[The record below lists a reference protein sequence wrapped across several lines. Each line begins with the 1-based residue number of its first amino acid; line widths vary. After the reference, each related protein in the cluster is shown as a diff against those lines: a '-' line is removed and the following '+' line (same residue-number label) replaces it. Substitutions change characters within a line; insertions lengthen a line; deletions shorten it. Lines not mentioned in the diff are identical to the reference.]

1 MPNILK
7 SNRDRHESRQP
18 RQTRLTLSLAAC
30 CVCAIAKPAKGA
42 TLTPGT
48 TLSTFLEC
56 LNDGISLVV
65 GQNPTDEA
73 GWQYA
78 IDSSRDGVSG
88 MDVGGNAYEIY
99 SMGMK
104 ETDDSI
110 YVAINS
116 NTPYAGNP
124 ETEVQNGTIAL
135 GDLFIDFNGTATNF
149 QQASEM
155 GSLSAIRF
163 VENNDSG
170 VPELGLYGNV
180 TAKSV
185 TATNA
190 GFESI
195 TQYNQRVLNYGGT
208 PDFADLGAET
218 DYFDGNQS
226 LNAIASGDFLGNIS
240 LLSESDLTSAGFNW
254 QQASGSHTVGFK
266 FSKAAL
272 SAENETESVPEP
284 GAIAGLGL
292 LGAVAIFRHFRN

>member
-1 MPNILK
+1 MPNILR
-7 SNRDRHESRQP
+7 SNRDRHKSWQP
-18 RQTRLTLSLAAC
+18 RQTLFTLSLAAC
-30 CVCAIAKPAKGA
+30 CVCAIAKPARGA

-65 GQNPTDEA
+65 GQNPLDEA

-78 IDSSRDGVSG
+78 IDSSSDGVTG
-88 MDVGGNAYEIY
+88 VDVGGNAYEIY
-99 SMGMK
+99 SMGIK

-110 YVAINS
+110 YVAINA

-124 ETEVQNGTIAL
+124 ETGVQNGTIAL
-135 GDLFIDFNGTATNF
+135 GDLFIDSNGTNF
-149 QQASEM
+149 RQASAM
-155 GSLSAIRF
+155 GNLSAVRF
-163 VENNDSG
+163 VANNESG

-195 TQYNQRVLNYGGT
+195 AQYNQHVLDYEGT
-208 PDFADLGAET
+208 PDFGDLGADT
-218 DYFDGNQS
+218 DYFDANQS
-226 LNAIASGDFLGNIS
+226 LNAIASGDFLGNIA
-240 LLSESDLTSAGFNW
+240 LLSASDLTSAGFNW
-254 QQASGSHTVGFK
+254 QQAPGSHTVGFK
-266 FSKAAL
+266 FNKAAL
-272 SAENETESVPEP
+272 SVENETESVPEP

-292 LGAVAIFRHFRN
+292 LGGAAICRHFRKKA

>member
-1 MPNILK
+1 MPNIF
-7 SNRDRHESRQP
+7 NPHRDR
-18 RQTRLTLSLAAC
+18 QTLFTLSIAAC
-30 CVCAIAKPAKGA
+30 AICAIAKPARGA

-78 IDSSRDGVSG
+78 IDSHFDGVTG
-88 MDVGGNAYEIY
+88 VDVGGNAYEIY
-99 SMGMK
+99 SMGIK

-110 YVAINS
+110 YVAINA

-124 ETEVQNGTIAL
+124 EAGVQNGTIAF
-135 GDLFIDFNGTATNF
+135 GDLFIHPNGTSTNF

-155 GSLSAIRF
+155 GSLSAVRF
-163 VENNDSG
+163 VENNESG
-170 VPELGLYGNV
+170 APELGLYGNV

-195 TQYNQRVLNYGGT
+195 AQYNQHVLDRGGT
-208 PDFADLGAET
+208 PDFADLGADT
-218 DYFDGNQS
+218 DYFDANQS
-226 LNAIASGDFLGNIS
+226 LNAIASGDFLRDIA
-240 LLSESDLTSAGFNW
+240 LLSESDLTNAGFNW
-254 QQASGSHTVGFK
+254 QQAPGSHTVGFK
-266 FSKAAL
+266 LNKTAFSV
-272 SAENETESVPEP
+272 ENETESVPEP

-292 LGAVAIFRHFRN
+292 LSIGAICRHFRNKP